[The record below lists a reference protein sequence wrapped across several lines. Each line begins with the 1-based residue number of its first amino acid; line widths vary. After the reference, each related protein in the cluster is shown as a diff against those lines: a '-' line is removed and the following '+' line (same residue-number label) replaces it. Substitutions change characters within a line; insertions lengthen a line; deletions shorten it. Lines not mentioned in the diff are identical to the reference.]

1 MSMLVYS
8 PTGGQMKTRLW
19 GVLAGIVM
27 IGLLAVTVTAC
38 GGSKKATAGVAVVST
53 LAGQA
58 GSKGSADGSGAAAR
72 FSVPYG
78 IACDVAGNLY
88 VADNGD
94 STIRKIT
101 PTGVVTTLAGK
112 AGSSGS
118 ADGSGAA
125 ARFYSLFGVACDAA
139 GNLYVTDLG
148 NTIRTIT
155 PTGLVSTL
163 AGTAGPPGSVDGS
176 GSAARFDFP
185 QGIAGDAAG
194 NLYVADTGNN
204 AIRKI
209 TPAGEVTTLAGK
221 AGSSGSADGSGTA
234 ARFSVPAGI
243 ACDAAG
249 NLYVA
254 EIGNDTIRKIT
265 PAGEV
270 TTLAG
275 KAGSEGSADGS
286 GAAARF
292 NAPAGIACDTAGNLY
307 VADSGNDTIRKI
319 TPAGEVTTLA
329 GKAGSSGSA
338 DGNGV
343 AARFLN
349 PGGIAGDAAGNLYVA
364 DTGNDTIRKITWGH

>member
-1 MSMLVYS
+1 VLLAAVGAARCPGVSMLVYS

-118 ADGSGAA
+118 ADG
-125 ARFYSLFGVACDAA
+125 
-139 GNLYVTDLG
+139 
-148 NTIRTIT
+148 
-155 PTGLVSTL
+155 
-163 AGTAGPPGSVDGS
+163 
-176 GSAARFDFP
+176 
-185 QGIAGDAAG
+185 
-194 NLYVADTGNN
+194 
-204 AIRKI
+204 
-209 TPAGEVTTLAGK
+209 
-221 AGSSGSADGSGTA
+221 
-234 ARFSVPAGI
+234 
-243 ACDAAG
+243 
-249 NLYVA
+249 
-254 EIGNDTIRKIT
+254 
-265 PAGEV
+265 
-270 TTLAG
+270 
-275 KAGSEGSADGS
+275 
-286 GAAARF
+286 
-292 NAPAGIACDTAGNLY
+292 
-307 VADSGNDTIRKI
+307 
-319 TPAGEVTTLA
+319 
-329 GKAGSSGSA
+329 
-338 DGNGV
+338 NGV

-349 PGGIAGDAAGNLYVA
+349 PAGIAGDAAGNLYVA
-364 DTGNDTIRKITWGH
+364 DTGNDTIRKITWSH